1 MAVSQRRPRRKVT
14 GKRYVAHKKDKLRDL
29 SRNPTFT
36 RVGEKKFKVLRV
48 RAGKEK
54 VVQLTNDTLNLYDP
68 KTKKYSKVKI
78 KTVVDNPANKNYIR
92 RNILTKGTIVD
103 TDKGK
108 AEIIS
113 RPGQE
118 GTLNAVLV

>member
-1 MAVSQRRPRRKVT
+1 MAFAQTRSKRKVS
-14 GKRYVAHKKDKLRDL
+14 GSRYVGFRKKKLRELGRD
-29 SRNPTFT
+29 PTFT
-36 RVGEKKFKVLRV
+36 RVGERKFKVLRV
-48 RAGKEK
+48 RAGEK
-54 VVQLTNDTLNLYDP
+54 KVIQLTNDTLNLYDP

-103 TDKGK
+103 TEKGK
-108 AEIIS
+108 AKIIS

-118 GTLNAVLV
+118 GALNAVLV